1 MSAMTTTED
10 KIVQYLNEARAM
22 ELALVRTLQAHIA
35 MTPSG
40 GYRRI
45 LERHLRETRDH
56 ADRVGRRLSDLDAAP
71 TVAGTVYGIGQQ
83 LAGQLLA
90 LGKAPLDVLRGASA
104 EEKLLKNA
112 KDECA
117 TEALEI
123 ATYDALEQLALRA
136 GDKPTARLAADHRA
150 DEERMLRALRQQ
162 LPALTDA
169 VVGAEVDG
177 RPTFDAGRTGAAQT
191 AQRTVRDTERNV
203 SDAVQGTT
211 RAVRRA
217 AADTRRA
224 AAGAVDDAAGAA
236 RAAIGSSA
244 TSATTEEREEQRQPF
259 ARYDELNADRVVGR
273 LDALTPAQLRHVAT
287 YERAHKHR
295 RTVLEAAERKRG
307 GTEHGDRA
315 PAGRR

>member
-1 MSAMTTTED
+1 MTTTED

-22 ELALVRTLQAHIA
+22 ELTLVRTLQAHIA

-40 GYRRI
+40 DYRSS

-56 ADRVGRRLSDLDAAP
+56 ADRIRRRLADLDAAP
-71 TVAGTVYGIGQQ
+71 TVVGSVYGLGQQ
-83 LAGQLLA
+83 LVGQLLA
-90 LGKAPLDVLRGASA
+90 LGKAPLDMVRGASA

-123 ATYDALEQLALRA
+123 ATYDALEQLARRA
-136 GDKPTARLAADHRA
+136 GDQPTARLAADHRA
-150 DEERMLRALRQQ
+150 DEERMLSELREH
-162 LPALTDA
+162 LPALTAA

-177 RPTFDAGRTGAAQT
+177 RSTFDAARTGAAQA
-191 AQRTVRDTERNV
+191 AQRTVRETERNV

-211 RAVRRA
+211 RAARRA

-236 RAAIGSSA
+236 RSAIGSTA
-244 TSATTEEREEQRQPF
+244 TSTTTEEREEQRQPF
-259 ARYDELNADRVVGR
+259 SRYDELNAERVVGR

-287 YERAHKHR
+287 YERAHKRR

-307 GTEHGDRA
+307 ETEGSRRA
-315 PAGRR
+315 PADRR